1 MVSYFKRY
9 HDNVRKA
16 VRSIEI
22 YSEDFLDREINQI
35 VNEIIDTRTDHNGNE
50 HIKKLLELQKE
61 IDEKYDELPYYVVDD
76 LNDKIS
82 SGIFQILF
90 DKLQE
95 DGKIS
100 AGDYDLIM
108 EVDGNEGND

>member
-1 MVSYFKRY
+1 MK
-9 HDNVRKA
+9 
-16 VRSIEI
+16 SIEI
-22 YSEDFLDREINQI
+22 YSEDLLDREINLI
-35 VNEIIDTRTDHNGNE
+35 VNEIIDTKTDHNDNE
-50 HIKKLLELQKE
+50 SIKKLLDLQTD
-61 IDEKYDELPYYVVDD
+61 IDENYDDLPYYVVDD
-76 LNDKIS
+76 LNDNIY